1 MGFEKAHETKHDE
14 MQGGAE
20 CLMGNLPKCRV
31 TSNRMA
37 QQLLTSGAAVFCQL
51 RGSGGSSPRPSP
63 DSLGAWLSKAA
74 LGCAVPMHSP
84 VQ

>member
-20 CLMGNLPKCRV
+20 GLMGKLPRCRV

-37 QQLLTSGAAVFCQL
+37 QQPL
-51 RGSGGSSPRPSP
+51 R
-63 DSLGAWLSKAA
+63 
-74 LGCAVPMHSP
+74 C
-84 VQ
+84 